1 MEYIYLVRTFANTWM
16 GGLLFIIV
24 EAKVARKDDWT
35 LRKSEEE
42 KISMNTSV
50 RIGQQ
55 TEESTSAEIV
65 PR

>member
-1 MEYIYLVRTFANTWM
+1 M

-24 EAKVARKDDWT
+24 EAKVARQDDWT

-50 RIGQQ
+50 RTGQQ